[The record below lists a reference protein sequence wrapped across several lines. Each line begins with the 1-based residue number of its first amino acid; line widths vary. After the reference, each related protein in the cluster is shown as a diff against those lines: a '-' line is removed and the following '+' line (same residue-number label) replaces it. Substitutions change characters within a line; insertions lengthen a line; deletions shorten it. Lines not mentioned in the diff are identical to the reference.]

1 MPSSRPFVQLSNTK
15 VSCGK
20 IGNSTPFHDLIGQKC
35 SALSRLY
42 VSSSVW
48 NAEGFMDKLLEQV
61 AEIKVGSPTRFDNFM
76 GPVM

>member
-1 MPSSRPFVQLSNTK
+1 MCDVDRTPSHNLT
-15 VSCGK
+15 
-20 IGNSTPFHDLIGQKC
+20 GQKC

-48 NAEGFMDKLLEQV
+48 NAGGFRDKLLEQV
-61 AEIKVGSPTRFDNFM
+61 GGIKVGSPIKFDNFM